1 MRSPG
6 CCPTFCCSSAG
17 AYADAGEDF
26 PLLEASRHEVPPC
39 TIPLP
44 HEIPVPHASRLPSY
58 KRDHA
63 SAIEVRSEV
72 FRSRRA
78 GEIRQDGR
86 PRTYGLTHSYTWHVA
101 TMEGHL
107 KTG

>member
-1 MRSPG
+1 MQARTSP
-6 CCPTFCCSSAG
+6 S
-17 AYADAGEDF
+17 
-26 PLLEASRHEVPPC
+26 L
-39 TIPLP
+39 
-44 HEIPVPHASRLPSY
+44 RLPVIMGLPVRFRCLTTSQY
-58 KRDHA
+58 LTHRDPSSHKRDHA
-63 SAIEVRSEV
+63 SATDVRSEV